1 MRRSSPQK
9 DIEQGGGRRA
19 IDPIDRNIDPL
30 PSNSDNSSSFQ
41 SATTYYSSPPNTT
54 NIGVGSVVPL
64 QKILTTILL
73 DTLYGTL
80 LALLFLTLLF
90 TLDYHSFI
98 SIGSTKAFQQVGQEL
113 LSDPEVITAIE
124 SSLSLKLLPLSH
136 YQGIQME
143 IDSNHELIQS
153 TTTLSKYTQQL
164 TALHDEIASIQS
176 EHESVTKNI
185 NDKLGLD
192 QWCGDCKGAW
202 GKCDG
207 RVEYLRSTYGNSVLM
222 SKVDIMKE
230 GLCKKG

>member
-1 MRRSSPQK
+1 
-9 DIEQGGGRRA
+9 
-19 IDPIDRNIDPL
+19 
-30 PSNSDNSSSFQ
+30 
-41 SATTYYSSPPNTT
+41 
-54 NIGVGSVVPL
+54 
-64 QKILTTILL
+64 
-73 DTLYGTL
+73 
-80 LALLFLTLLF
+80 
-90 TLDYHSFI
+90 
-98 SIGSTKAFQQVGQEL
+98 
-113 LSDPEVITAIE
+113 
-124 SSLSLKLLPLSH
+124 
-136 YQGIQME
+136 ME

-192 QWCGDCKGAW
+192 QWCGDCKGGW